1 MTKLRLAVVASA
13 LLLVACSSPTAT
25 DVGARSRLGPGEGS
39 EAKETDRKPKAA
51 LKKAEQIAKKAGVP
65 GAPAQGGS
73 RGTGAAPG
81 GGSGGATS
89 VIDPSLARRSAIVD
103 DAQSDATKQGL
114 TPDFA
119 EIIRATIQGIGED
132 FRMILRVNGTVP
144 DDVPDDK
151 THWIIAFGI
160 TGPEEDE
167 GYSFG
172 AQLTQEGWEAYAGG
186 KEGSEGFPGT
196 FLTEG
201 DEIIMTVPWDYIRG
215 PREFEWYAASNWF
228 RSLANQTHYS
238 VDLAPNKDLA
248 KFPN

>member
-1 MTKLRLAVVASA
+1 MTQRLLAIAAVT
-13 LLLVACSSPTAT
+13 LLLGGCSSPAAT
-25 DVGARSRLGPGEGS
+25 DTGARSRLGPGEGS
-39 EAKETDRKPKAA
+39 EAKKTDGKPKGA
-51 LKKAEQIAKKAGVP
+51 LKKAERIAKKAGLP

-73 RGTGAAPG
+73 KAVGAAPG
-81 GGSGGATS
+81 GGGGTS
-89 VIDPSLARRSAIVD
+89 SEIDPSLARRTAIVD
-103 DAQSDATKQGL
+103 DASSDATKEGI

-119 EIIRATIQGIGED
+119 EIVRATIQGIGED
-132 FRMILRVNGTVP
+132 FRMILRVNGSVP

-160 TGPEEDE
+160 TGANENE

-172 AQLTQEGWEAYAGG
+172 AQLTQEGWQAYAGG
-186 KEGSEGFPGT
+186 AEGNEGFPGT

-201 DEIIMTVPWDYIRG
+201 DEIIMTVPWSYIRG

-238 VDLAPNKDLA
+238 VDLAPNEDLA